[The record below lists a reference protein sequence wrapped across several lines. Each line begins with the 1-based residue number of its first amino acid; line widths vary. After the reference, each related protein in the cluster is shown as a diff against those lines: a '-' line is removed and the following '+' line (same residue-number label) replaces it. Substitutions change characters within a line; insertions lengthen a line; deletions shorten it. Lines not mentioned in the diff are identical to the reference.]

1 MQVLLDLFRA
11 DRTIYL
17 PGAAGES
24 LALCAALAA
33 DPARLRGVHLVSC
46 LLPGVN
52 TFDYAALDPS
62 VRITTFLLPQALRG
76 SFEAGRVRILSLAY
90 TGIAD
95 YLGGR
100 LQIDVA
106 IAHVAPPDAEGL
118 CSLGIA
124 ADFTPLAWAAAK
136 TRALIVNAAMPVMKR
151 GPRVAVRDAS
161 VVVHVDGPV
170 VTVKTGR
177 DDAVLDAIGAS
188 IARLVPDGAAIQIGL
203 GGAPEALWPHL
214 KGHRNLTLASGL
226 VADGVMALAQSGALP
241 PGGRHRAGV
250 ALGGESLH
258 RFLATEDLI
267 TFATVPE
274 THGIAALAA
283 TPRFTAINSALE
295 VDLFGQVNLEW
306 QSGRLVSGVG
316 GAPDFAQGARH
327 SAGGRSIIALP
338 STAGKGVISRIVP
351 RLDVPA
357 VSLSRTDI
365 DTVITEHGVA
375 ELRGRSLDERA
386 ESLIAAAAP
395 QWRER
400 LAARWSSMRQ
410 NL

>member
-1 MQVLLDLFRA
+1 MQALLDLFRA
-11 DRTIYL
+11 DRTVYL
-17 PGAAGES
+17 PAGES
-24 LALCAALAA
+24 LALAAALAA
-33 DPARLRGVHLVSC
+33 DPERLRGVHLVSC

-52 TFDYAALDPS
+52 YFDYVALDPS
-62 VRITTFLLPQALRG
+62 VSITAFLLPQALRG
-76 SFEAGRVRILSLAY
+76 SFEAGRVRILPLAY

-100 LQIDVA
+100 LKIDVA
-106 IAHVAPPDAEGL
+106 IAHVAPPDADGL

-136 TRALIVNAAMPVMKR
+136 TRALIINAAMPVMKR

-177 DDAVLDAIGAS
+177 DDPILDAIGAS
-188 IARLVPDGAAIQIGL
+188 VARLVPDGAAIQIGL

-214 KGHRNLTLASGL
+214 TGHRNLTLASGL

-250 ALGGESLH
+250 ALGGASLH

-267 TFATVPE
+267 MFATVPE

-283 TPRFTAINSALE
+283 TPCFTAVNSALE

-306 QSGRLVSGVG
+306 HSGRLVSGVG
-316 GAPDFAQGARH
+316 GAPDFVQGARH

-338 STAGKGVISRIVP
+338 STARNGAISRIVP

-357 VSLSRTDI
+357 VSLCRSDI
-365 DTVITEHGVA
+365 DTVVTEHGVA
-375 ELRGRSLDERA
+375 ELRGRSLDQRA
-386 ESLIAAAAP
+386 ESLIDAAAP

-400 LAARWSSMRQ
+400 LAARWMSMRQ
-410 NL
+410 SL

>member
-1 MQVLLDLFRA
+1 MQALLDLFRA
-11 DRTIYL
+11 DRTVYL

-24 LALCAALAA
+24 LALAAALAA
-33 DPARLRGVHLVSC
+33 DPERLRGVHLVSC

-52 TFDYAALDPS
+52 YFDYVALDPS
-62 VRITTFLLPQALRG
+62 VSITAFLLPQALRG
-76 SFEAGRVRILSLAY
+76 SFEAGRVRILPLAY

-100 LQIDVA
+100 LKIDVA
-106 IAHVAPPDAEGL
+106 IAHVAPPDADGL

-136 TRALIVNAAMPVMKR
+136 TRALIINAAMPVMKR

-177 DDAVLDAIGAS
+177 DDPILDAIGAS
-188 IARLVPDGAAIQIGL
+188 VARLVPDGAAIQIGL

-214 KGHRNLTLASGL
+214 TGHRNLTLASGL

-250 ALGGESLH
+250 ALGGASLH

-267 TFATVPE
+267 MFATVPE

-283 TPRFTAINSALE
+283 TPCFTAVNSALE

-306 QSGRLVSGVG
+306 HSGRLVSGVG
-316 GAPDFAQGARH
+316 GAPDFVQGARH

-338 STAGKGVISRIVP
+338 STARNGAISRIVP

-357 VSLSRTDI
+357 VSLCRSDI
-365 DTVITEHGVA
+365 DTVVTEHGVA
-375 ELRGRSLDERA
+375 ELRGRSLDQRA
-386 ESLIAAAAP
+386 ESLIDAAAP

-400 LAARWSSMRQ
+400 LAARWMSMRQ
-410 NL
+410 SL

>member
-1 MQVLLDLFRA
+1 MQALLDLFRA
-11 DRTIYL
+11 ERTIYL
-17 PGAAGES
+17 PGTAGES
-24 LALCAALAA
+24 LALAAALAA
-33 DPARLRGVHLVSC
+33 DPDRLRGVHLVSC

-52 TFDYAALDPS
+52 SFDYAALDPS
-62 VRITTFLLPQALRG
+62 VSITTFLLPQALRR
-76 SFEAGRVRILSLAY
+76 SFEAGRVRILPLAY

-95 YLGGR
+95 YLAGR
-100 LQIDVA
+100 LKIDVA
-106 IAHVAPPDAEGL
+106 IAHVAPADADGL

-136 TRALIVNAAMPVMKR
+136 TRALIINAAMPVMQR
-151 GPRVAVRDAS
+151 GPRVALRDAS

-177 DDAVLDAIGAS
+177 DDPILDAIGAS
-188 IARLVPDGAAIQIGL
+188 VARLIPDGAAIQIGL
-203 GGAPEALWPHL
+203 GGAPEAVWPHL

-226 VADGVMALAQSGALP
+226 VADGVMALAESGALP

-250 ALGGESLH
+250 ALGGASLH

-274 THGIAALAA
+274 THGVAALAV
-283 TPRFTAINSALE
+283 TPRFTAVNSALE

-306 QSGRLVSGVG
+306 HSGRLVSGVG

-327 SAGGRSIIALP
+327 STGGRSIIALP
-338 STAGKGVISRIVP
+338 STAGNGAISRIVP

-386 ESLIAAAAP
+386 DSLIGAAAP

-400 LAARWSSMRQ
+400 LAARWLSMRQ
-410 NL
+410 SL